1 MRILVLT
8 RNKNSGKK
16 IHKGVLY
23 FNLALKVVPL
33 ISIMVILAELDAGMN
48 MSRAK
53 QWPHNIG
60 DFVPRKLKGRGLDKW
75 MTFIV
80 PLKIS
85 SIRD

>member
-1 MRILVLT
+1 V
-8 RNKNSGKK
+8 GK
-16 IHKGVLY
+16 IYKGVLY
-23 FNLALKVVPL
+23 FNLALKVVSL
-33 ISIMVILAELDAGMN
+33 ISIMDIMAELNAGMN
-48 MSRAK
+48 MSRAQ

>member
-1 MRILVLT
+1 
-8 RNKNSGKK
+8 
-16 IHKGVLY
+16 
-23 FNLALKVVPL
+23 
-33 ISIMVILAELDAGMN
+33 MVILAELDAGMN

-60 DFVPRKLKGRGLDKW
+60 DFVPRKLKGSSLDKW